1 MSLSMNDLLTAL
13 ETTDLPVCYNA
24 FPEGYA
30 PSLPWIVIHFT
41 ESAHFLADNEIY
53 NRGERVD
60 IEYYNTIKSTSTE
73 LLIREAL
80 DNLGLI
86 YDEVEL
92 TIESENVIEHVYSV
106 TLN

>member
-1 MSLSMNDLLTAL
+1 MSLSTGDLVTAL
-13 ETTDLPVCYNA
+13 EVTDLPVCYNA
-24 FPEGYA
+24 FPEGSSV
-30 PSLPWIVIHFT
+30 SLPFIAVRFT

-73 LLIREAL
+73 LLIRGAL
-80 DNLGLI
+80 DSLGLI
-86 YDEVEL
+86 YEETEL